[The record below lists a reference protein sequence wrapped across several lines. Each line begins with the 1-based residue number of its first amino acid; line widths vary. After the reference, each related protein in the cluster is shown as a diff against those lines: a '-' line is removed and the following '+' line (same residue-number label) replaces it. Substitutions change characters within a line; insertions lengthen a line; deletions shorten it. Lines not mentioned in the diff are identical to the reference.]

1 MGHAVKGASAL
12 CAPRTAASKSCAG
25 KDGDERMPAGN
36 GTHQEP
42 PPLTLNWAMLIS
54 TRTSLPP
61 CMRRQAATNGR
72 GVVSTSALS
81 GPAAQEAMTA
91 LTLVKRKQ
99 SHSTASEGG
108 RNHHQAQMWNALPA
122 QACEARR
129 RLAWLA
135 AARRH
140 ACSAR
145 APGRADGGGGRSAG
159 RQERGQPS
167 RQLLCACVRPCC
179 RSARPQV
186 DVLGS

>member
-99 SHSTASEGG
+99 SHSTAPRQREGG
-108 RNHHQAQMWNALPA
+108 ITTRRRSGTHSQLRPARRGAAWPGWRQPAAMLALRAPQAAQMAVEVGPPGVKNVASPADSCTALASAP
-122 QACEARR
+122 
-129 RLAWLA
+129 A
-135 AARRH
+135 AA
-140 ACSAR
+140 
-145 APGRADGGGGRSAG
+145 
-159 RQERGQPS
+159 
-167 RQLLCACVRPCC
+167 LLAHR
-179 RSARPQV
+179 
-186 DVLGS
+186 